1 MRAVARVGVKMPKNI
16 IIFSD
21 GTGQQ
26 GGLKPDQNLSNV
38 YKLFRAARTG
48 PDSPIDPQQQVAA
61 YDAGLGTDKDQGSI
75 PLRTVQAF
83 RKMWSG
89 ATGTG
94 IVRNITD
101 CYQAILKH
109 YEPGDRVFLFGFS
122 RGAYTAR
129 CVGGVMSYC
138 GVPTHDADGGPMPRY
153 GEALRKIAD
162 EAVQQV
168 YEHCSNS
175 GNPEHQKER
184 LEKARRF
191 REKYGSNDAEGLS
204 NEVPYF
210 IGVFDTVA
218 ALGAPG
224 VRRLLMGLVL
234 LAFVGGVTAVVAGVL
249 ALLPWVAFWP
259 AYVVLGVLIGL
270 SMGVSYLRANV
281 KTIRDYPTEGKSR
294 GHLAAPRFRFYDNS
308 LNRRVRYA
316 RHALAIDETRKD
328 FDRVTWGQVGKQP
341 DRTGEPEWLQ
351 QVWFAG
357 NHSNIGGSYAED
369 ESRLSDISLQW
380 MLEQATSL
388 PHPLQV
394 DRSKLSVFPD
404 PAGMQHNEIESM
416 RDAYPWWVPK
426 AWRQTWIEKLR
437 QVPVGAVLHPS
448 VAERLALTRG
458 VLHYGRL
465 GLYRPENLT
474 DHDQVA
480 QFYGPGAPTVTATE
494 GGNSQRPVGTP
505 NSESGNSETGR

>member
-1 MRAVARVGVKMPKNI
+1 MPKNI

-26 GGLKPDQNLSNV
+26 GGLKPDQNLSNI
-38 YKLFRAARTG
+38 YKLFRAARIG
-48 PDSPIDPQQQVAA
+48 PDSPIDPQQQVAY
-61 YDAGLGTDKDQGSI
+61 YDAGLGTEPDQGSI

-83 RKMWSG
+83 RRMWSG

-94 IVRNITD
+94 ISRNIAD

-129 CVGGVMSYC
+129 CVGGVMSLC
-138 GVPTHDADGGPMPRY
+138 GVPTHDVDGGPLPRY
-153 GEALRKIAD
+153 GNALRKIAD

-168 YEHCSNS
+168 YEHGS
-175 GNPEHQKER
+175 GSRNPEHKPQRE
-184 LEKARRF
+184 EKALRF
-191 REKYGSNDAEGLS
+191 RAKYGSNNPEGLA
-204 NEVPYF
+204 NQVPYF

-224 VRRLLMGLVL
+224 IRRLLMALVL
-234 LAFVGGVTAVVAGVL
+234 VAFVAGLTAVGAGVL
-249 ALLPWVAFWP
+249 ALLPWVTFGW
-259 AYVVLGVLIGL
+259 AYVGLSALIGI
-270 SMGVSYLRANV
+270 SMGVSYVRSNL
-281 KTIRDYPTEGKSR
+281 KTIRDYPTEGNSDW
-294 GHLAAPRFRFYDNS
+294 HFAPPRFEIYDES
-308 LNRRVRYA
+308 LNTRVRYA

-328 FDRVTWGQVGKQP
+328 FDRVVWAIPGDRP

-351 QVWFAG
+351 QLWFAG

-394 DRSKLSVFPD
+394 DRSKLSLFPD
-404 PAGMQHNEIESM
+404 PAGMQHDEIESM
-416 RDAYPWWVPK
+416 RESYPWWVPG
-426 AWRQTWIEKLR
+426 AWRHTWVEKLR
-437 QVPVGAVLHPS
+437 KVPVGAVLHES
-448 VAERLALTRG
+448 VTERLASTGG
-458 VLHYGRL
+458 VSHYGRR
-465 GLYRPENLT
+465 GQYRPQNLAN
-474 DHDQVA
+474 HDRVGV
-480 QFYGPGAPTVTATE
+480 FYGPGTPRVAANGVTDGE
-494 GGNSQRPVGTP
+494 RPVG
-505 NSESGNSETGR
+505 SA